1 VSSFRDATGAA
12 VFFSCRRPPLVSPH
26 LPPFLALP
34 PLRHS
39 VRRSYQRG
47 IYQPETFKRESKYGL
62 TVLTTT
68 DEGLLRYLK
77 QVSGH
82 TGRATVAAPARPRPR
97 KLFPFDI
104 LTSLDNKTN
113 DCGQVMSQMSQWLT
127 QDSVQRL
134 VVVVSGVDSGE
145 TLERWQVRGDFGKEK
160 GLDLREQEGV

>member
-1 VSSFRDATGAA
+1 MGTRGGQLSQ
-12 VFFSCRRPPLVSPH
+12 PPP
-26 LPPFLALP
+26 
-34 PLRHS
+34 
-39 VRRSYQRG
+39 
-47 IYQPETFKRESKYGL
+47 GL
-62 TVLTTT
+62 
-68 DEGLLRYLK
+68 GL
-77 QVSGH
+77 
-82 TGRATVAAPARPRPR
+82 R